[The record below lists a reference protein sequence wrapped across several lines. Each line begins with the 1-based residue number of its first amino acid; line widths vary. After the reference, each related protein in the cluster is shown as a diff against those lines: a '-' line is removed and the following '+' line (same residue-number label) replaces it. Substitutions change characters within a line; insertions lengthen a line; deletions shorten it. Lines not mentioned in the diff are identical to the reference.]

1 MHIGGGHHHEDASC
15 QNCLSLIGL
24 PSPTLGKVPFFFERQ
39 TELTSF
45 GQQSAFQCCLFCLLF
60 FYSFPRYG
68 TCHCKVHKASR
79 SVNCLLLQSSQRT
92 WIRFSMPIGRMNITH
107 FQWCCNSHY
116 FTVSMRDYVFGL

>member
-60 FYSFPRYG
+60 FIHFLDMA
-68 TCHCKVHKASR
+68 HAIAR
-79 SVNCLLLQSSQRT
+79 SIKPQDQ
-92 WIRFSMPIGRMNITH
+92 
-107 FQWCCNSHY
+107 
-116 FTVSMRDYVFGL
+116 